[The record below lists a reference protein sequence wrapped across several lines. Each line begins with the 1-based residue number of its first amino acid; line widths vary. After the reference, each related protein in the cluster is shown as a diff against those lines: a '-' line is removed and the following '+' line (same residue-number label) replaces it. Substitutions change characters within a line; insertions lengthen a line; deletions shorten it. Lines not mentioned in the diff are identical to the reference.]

1 MMGRLARVD
10 GFTVAELLV
19 AMAITLIVTFAVLS
33 LVDRARASFEAQP
46 ERSDMH
52 QRLRVAVEAITRDLM
67 QAGAGLEPFIAAPVM
82 PYRVGARDNDPDL
95 GVLYRSDAISVLYV
109 PAGESTVES
118 HTYYAKNDY
127 GAGTFQLMH
136 YDGAS
141 TDLPVVDHVVRLRF
155 EYFGDGSSPLD
166 PAVLQDGPWMPDE
179 PGAPTFDADLQQ
191 ISRVRVLLR
200 VQAALDS
207 MRGPA
212 GVLFAHGGT
221 STSAERYLPDLEVSF
236 DVALRNRGFHNQPWP
251 S

>member
-1 MMGRLARVD
+1 MGRLAPAG
-10 GFTVAELLV
+10 GFTVAELLI
-19 AMAITLIVTFAVLS
+19 ATAITLTVTLALLEV
-33 LVDRARASFEAQP
+33 VDRARASFQAQP

-52 QRLRVAVEAITRDLM
+52 QRLRVAVDAITRDLM

-82 PYRVGARDNDPDL
+82 PYRIGARDNDPDL

-109 PAGESTVES
+109 PAGESTVVS
-118 HTYYAKNDY
+118 HTYYAKNDS

-155 EYFGDGSSPLD
+155 EYFDNGSSLLD
-166 PAVLQDGPWMPDE
+166 STVLQDGPWTPDE
-179 PGAPTFDADLQQ
+179 PGAPMFDADLLQ
-191 ISRVRVLLR
+191 IRRIRVSLR
-200 VQAALDS
+200 VQAALDA

-236 DVALRNRGFHNQPWP
+236 DVALRNGGLRSFE
-251 S
+251 